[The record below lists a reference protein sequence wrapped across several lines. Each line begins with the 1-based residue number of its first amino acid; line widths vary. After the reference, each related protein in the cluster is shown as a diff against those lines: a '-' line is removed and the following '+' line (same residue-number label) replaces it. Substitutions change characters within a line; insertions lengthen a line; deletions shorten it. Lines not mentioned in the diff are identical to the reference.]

1 MLAVVQ
7 VIQGVVNDS
16 ANETTM
22 VAILSQPRYN
32 ASGDT
37 LSFVVTPVTNAD
49 SLKLS
54 GGVASA
60 ALAGDPSM
68 RLNTTS
74 VGLIMKDIV
83 IYIDDAAANVSV
95 PPGHPDFCFRD
106 CS

>member
-1 MLAVVQ
+1 MLAAVQ

-16 ANETTM
+16 MNETTM

-37 LSFVVTPVTNAD
+37 LSFAVTPVTSAD

-54 GGVASA
+54 GGVANA

-83 IYIDDAAANVSV
+83 IYIDDAAAANVGA
-95 PPGHPDFCFRD
+95 PPGYPD
-106 CS
+106 